1 MNIKSIKKNI
11 KKNKAFTLIE
21 LLVVVAIIGILAS
34 VGTVAYNGYT
44 AAAQEAA
51 SRTKHNTLVK
61 YISSEL
67 ARCLVSPATTLVLA
81 NNGIDGIQCSTVR
94 NNNAIQNQIALF
106 TFANFENPYGGGAGV
121 ATGTVDID
129 PTAQGMTTITDDL
142 TQIQIRT
149 RVVTGGAVLAA
160 ALVK

>member
-51 SRTKHNTLVK
+51 ARTKHNTLVK
-61 YISSEL
+61 YISSEM
-67 ARCLVSPATTLVLA
+67 ARCLVSTDDTLILA
-81 NNGIDGIQCSTVR
+81 NNGIAGISCADARDAS
-94 NNNAIQNQIALF
+94 AISDQIGEN
-106 TFANFENPYGGGAGV
+106 TFANFENPYGGGVGV
-121 ATGTVDID
+121 ETGTVDVD
-129 PTAQGMTTITDDL
+129 PATQGMTSIFDST

-149 RVVTGGAVLAA
+149 VVVTGEVLAA

>member
-51 SRTKHNTLVK
+51 ARTKHNTIVK

-67 ARCLVSPATTLVLA
+67 ARCLVSGGTTVVLA
-81 NNGIDGIQCSTVR
+81 NNGIDGIQCNTVGGR
-94 NNNAIQNQIALF
+94 NIISGRVTAN
-106 TFANFENPYGGGAGV
+106 TFANFENPYGGGDGV
-121 ATGTVDID
+121 ETGTVDQD
-129 PTAQGMTTITDDL
+129 PTIEGITSIMDDL

-149 RVVTGGAVLAA
+149 LVVTDETLAA
-160 ALVK
+160 ELVK

>member
-51 SRTKHNTLVK
+51 ARTKHNTLVK
-61 YISSEL
+61 YISSEM
-67 ARCLVSPATTLVLA
+67 ARCLVSGDDTVIIA
-81 NNGIDGIQCSTVR
+81 NNGIAGISCADARDAS
-94 NNNAIQNQIALF
+94 AISDQIGEN
-106 TFANFENPYGGGAGV
+106 TFANFENPYGGGVGV
-121 ATGTVDID
+121 ETGTVDVD
-129 PTAQGMTTITDDL
+129 PATQGMTSIFDSA

-149 RVVTGGAVLAA
+149 VVVTGEVLAA

>member
-51 SRTKHNTLVK
+51 ARTKHNTLVK
-61 YISSEL
+61 YISSEM
-67 ARCLVSPATTLVLA
+67 ARCLVSTGDTLILA
-81 NNGIDGIQCSTVR
+81 NNGIAGITCTASRV
-94 NNNAIQNQIALF
+94 AEGISGQIGEN
-106 TFANFENPYGGGAGV
+106 TFANFENPYGGGDGV
-121 ATGTVDID
+121 AEGAEDTDTII
-129 PTAQGMTTITDDL
+129 QGMTTIWDDAAE
-142 TQIQIRT
+142 IQIRT
-149 RVVTGGAVLAA
+149 MVVTDTVLAA
-160 ALVK
+160 ELVK

>member
-51 SRTKHNTLVK
+51 ARTKHNTLVK
-61 YISSEL
+61 YISSEM
-67 ARCLVSPATTLVLA
+67 ARCLVSTDDTVIIA
-81 NNGIDGIQCSTVR
+81 NNGIAGITCEAAR
-94 NNNAIQNQIALF
+94 GANAISGRIALF
-106 TFANFENPYGGGAGV
+106 TFANFENPYGGGVGV
-121 ATGTVDID
+121 ETGTVDVD
-129 PTAQGMTTITDDL
+129 PATQGMTSIFDST

-149 RVVTGGAVLAA
+149 VVVTGEVLAA

>member
-44 AAAQEAA
+44 AAAQRAA
-51 SRTKHNTLVK
+51 ATTKHNTIVK
-61 YISSEL
+61 YVSSEL
-67 ARCLVSPATTLVLA
+67 ARCLVSDGATLVLA
-81 NNGIDGIQCSTVR
+81 NNGIDGIRCNTVGG
-94 NNNAIQNQIALF
+94 QNIISGRVTAN
-106 TFANFENPYGGGAGV
+106 TFDNFENPYGGGAGV

-160 ALVK
+160 ELVK

>member
-1 MNIKSIKKNI
+1 MNIKSIKKSI

-51 SRTKHNTLVK
+51 ARTKHNTLVK
-61 YISSEL
+61 YISSEM
-67 ARCLVSPATTLVLA
+67 ARCLVSADDTVIIA
-81 NNGIDGIQCSTVR
+81 NNGIAGITCEAAR
-94 NNNAIQNQIALF
+94 GANAISDRIALF
-106 TFANFENPYGGGAGV
+106 TFANFENPYGGGVGV
-121 ATGTVDID
+121 ETGTVDID
-129 PTAQGMTTITDDL
+129 PATQGMTSIFDST

-149 RVVTGGAVLAA
+149 VVVTGEVLAA

>member
-51 SRTKHNTLVK
+51 ARTKHNTIVK
-61 YISSEL
+61 YIGSEM
-67 ARCLVSPATTLVLA
+67 ARCLVSGDATLILA
-81 NNGIDGIQCSTVR
+81 NNGSNGISCLLAQVGG
-94 NNNAIQNQIALF
+94 NIALQVGANA
-106 TFANFENPYGGGAGV
+106 FANFENPYADTAGV
-121 ATGTVDID
+121 TAQATVDTPSAI
-129 PTAQGMTTITDDL
+129 QGETTIFDDG
-142 TQIQIRT
+142 TQIQIST
-149 RVVTGGAVLAA
+149 MVVTGDVLNAT
-160 ALVK
+160 VGK

>member
-1 MNIKSIKKNI
+1 MNIKSIKKSI

-51 SRTKHNTLVK
+51 ARTKHNTLVK
-61 YISSEL
+61 YISSEM
-67 ARCLVSPATTLVLA
+67 ARCLVSTDDTLMLA
-81 NNGIDGIQCSTVR
+81 NNGIAGITCTASRV
-94 NNNAIQNQIALF
+94 AEGISGQIGEN
-106 TFANFENPYGGGAGV
+106 TFANFENPYGGGDGV
-121 ATGTVDID
+121 AEGAEDTDTII
-129 PTAQGMTTITDDL
+129 QGMTTIWDDAAE
-142 TQIQIRT
+142 IQIRT
-149 RVVTGGAVLAA
+149 MVVEGTVLAA

>member
-51 SRTKHNTLVK
+51 ARTKHNTIVK
-61 YISSEL
+61 YIGSEM
-67 ARCLVSPATTLVLA
+67 ARCLVSGGDTRIIA
-81 NNGIDGIQCSTVR
+81 NNGFPGVTCTGRTGMD
-94 NNNAIQNQIALF
+94 AIGALV
-106 TFANFENPYGGGAGV
+106 TAGNFLNFGNPYDDSVGV
-121 ATGTVDID
+121 IRQAATGAATVL
-129 PTAQGMTTITDDL
+129 GSTTIFDNQ
-142 TQIQIRT
+142 TQVEIST
-149 RVVTGGAVLAA
+149 LVVGTTVLNAT
-160 ALVK
+160 VMK

>member
-51 SRTKHNTLVK
+51 ARTKHNTIVK
-61 YISSEL
+61 YISSEM
-67 ARCLVSPATTLVLA
+67 ARCLVSTADTVIIA
-81 NNGIDGIQCSTVR
+81 NNGIAGITCGAAQGL
-94 NNNAIQNQIALF
+94 NAISDRIALF
-106 TFANFENPYGGGAGV
+106 TFANFENPYGGGVGV
-121 ATGTVDID
+121 ETGTVDID
-129 PTAQGMTTITDDL
+129 PATQGMTSIFDST

-149 RVVTGGAVLAA
+149 VVVTGEVLAA

>member
-51 SRTKHNTLVK
+51 ARTKHNTLVK

-67 ARCLVSPATTLVLA
+67 ARCLVSDGATLVLA
-81 NNGIDGIQCSTVR
+81 NNGIDGIRCNTLGGLNIISGRVTDNVFD
-94 NNNAIQNQIALF
+94 NF
-106 TFANFENPYGGGAGV
+106 TNPYGGGDGV
-121 ATGTVDID
+121 ETGTVDQN
-129 PTAQGMTTITDDL
+129 PTIPGITSIYDDAA
-142 TQIQIRT
+142 QIQIRT
-149 RVVTGGAVLAA
+149 LVITGTTLAA
-160 ALVK
+160 ELVK

>member
-51 SRTKHNTLVK
+51 ARTKHNTLVK
-61 YISSEL
+61 YISSEM
-67 ARCLVSPATTLVLA
+67 ARCLVSTGDTLILA
-81 NNGIDGIQCSTVR
+81 NNGIAGITCTASRV
-94 NNNAIQNQIALF
+94 AEGISGQIGEN
-106 TFANFENPYGGGAGV
+106 TFANFENPYGGGDGV
-121 ATGTVDID
+121 AEGAVDVD
-129 PTAQGMTTITDDL
+129 PATQGMTSIFDST

-149 RVVTGGAVLAA
+149 VVVTGEVLAA

>member
-1 MNIKSIKKNI
+1 
-11 KKNKAFTLIE
+11 
-21 LLVVVAIIGILAS
+21 
-34 VGTVAYNGYT
+34 
-44 AAAQEAA
+44 
-51 SRTKHNTLVK
+51 
-61 YISSEL
+61 L
-67 ARCLVSPATTLVLA
+67 ARCLVSEATTVVLA

>member
-67 ARCLVSPATTLVLA
+67 ARCLVSPANTEVLA
-81 NNGIDGIQCSTVR
+81 NNGIAGIECNTVR
-94 NNNAIQNQIALF
+94 NNNAIQNQVDLF

-121 ATGTVDID
+121 TTGIID
-129 PTAQGMTTITDDL
+129 TNPANQGITTITDN
-142 TQIQIRT
+142 TTEIQIRT
-149 RVVTGGAVLAA
+149 LVVAGGAVLAA